1 MFCVLEY
8 CRLLV
13 GPPLLTGH
21 QMVDHQLSRF
31 DHVEHEVHQ
40 HAAQRWSTSFYQLM
54 TSLKPSFMFQN
65 TATFLRW
72 ISQQSK
78 NSA

>member
-13 GPPLLTGH
+13 GPLWLLTGH

-40 HAAQRWSTSFYQLM
+40 HAAQR
-54 TSLKPSFMFQN
+54 
-65 TATFLRW
+65 
-72 ISQQSK
+72 
-78 NSA
+78 